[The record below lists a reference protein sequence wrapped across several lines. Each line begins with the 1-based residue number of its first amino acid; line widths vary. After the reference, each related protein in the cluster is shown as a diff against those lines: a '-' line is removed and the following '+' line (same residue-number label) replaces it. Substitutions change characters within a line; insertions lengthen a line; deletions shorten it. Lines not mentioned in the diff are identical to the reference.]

1 MYIEPCCCHRQL
13 PALLR
18 EHENRVVAFQTSG
31 DVTMQKLMDAVSFM
45 AGREH
50 RLLLVVPN
58 MDVKM
63 ERHIRHYVDR
73 GWSKV
78 VDCLVCCGNTATDGT
93 PTEPTEPTAP
103 TAPNTPITIIQDK
116 MIANGLMA
124 FIGAEGT
131 VIVQGDLISEA
142 KPGMRLYVG
151 FFGENEKVIDS
162 FLKAVESKIRIG
174 KKK

>member
-1 MYIEPCCCHRQL
+1 
-13 PALLR
+13 
-18 EHENRVVAFQTSG
+18 
-31 DVTMQKLMDAVSFM
+31 
-45 AGREH
+45 
-50 RLLLVVPN
+50 
-58 MDVKM
+58 M

-78 VDCLVCCGNTATDGT
+78 VDCLVCCGNAATDGT
-93 PTEPTEPTAP
+93 PTAPTAP
-103 TAPNTPITIIQDK
+103 TTPNIPITIIQDK

-131 VIVQGDLISEA
+131 VIVQGDLLSEV

-162 FLKAVESKIRIG
+162 FLKAVESKIRVG
-174 KKK
+174 KKR